1 MSSIPNAEDL
11 YQTLLNQLKEQKKIS
26 PDFQLAGLASGG
38 AWVAER
44 LAKDLGLSAH
54 GVINVS
60 FHRDDY
66 AEKGIKALNSSEG
79 MSTKL
84 PFEVEGAH
92 IILVDDVLD
101 TAHDEFRGK
110 IGSWKKAVNA
120 AYLFSG
126 AGLPLRIAHSVTP
139 ENLVRL
145 PEMVDLSYKL
155 GAASIVCGRV
165 MPSGRAFLN
174 EDVLLC
180 ALFYSDHLG
189 QVKVLKLS

>member
-44 LAKDLGLSAH
+44 LVKDLGLSAH
-54 GVINVS
+54 GIINVS

-66 AEKGIKALNSSEG
+66 SEKGIKTLNSSEG

-101 TAHDEFRGK
+101 TGRT
-110 IGSWKKAVNA
+110 VRA
-120 AYLFSG
+120 ALNELFDYG
-126 AGLPLRIAHSVTP
+126 RPAK
-139 ENLVRL
+139 
-145 PEMVDLSYKL
+145 VDLAVLADRHRRQLPVDATFK
-155 GAASIVCGRV
+155 GAK
-165 MPSGRAFLN
+165 
-174 EDVLLC
+174 
-180 ALFYSDHLG
+180 
-189 QVKVLKLS
+189 VKVADDQILVLEQLDDGRFSFSAEAQ

>member
-1 MSSIPNAEDL
+1 MSAIPNAEDL
-11 YQTLLNQLKEQKKIS
+11 YKILLNHLNEQKRIS

-66 AEKGIKALNSSEG
+66 SEKGVKAFNSAEG

-101 TAHDEFRGK
+101 TGRT
-110 IGSWKKAVNA
+110 VRA
-120 AYLFSG
+120 ALNELFDYG
-126 AGLPLRIAHSVTP
+126 RPAK
-139 ENLVRL
+139 
-145 PEMVDLSYKL
+145 VDLAVLADRHRRQLPVDATFK
-155 GAASIVCGRV
+155 GAK
-165 MPSGRAFLN
+165 
-174 EDVLLC
+174 
-180 ALFYSDHLG
+180 
-189 QVKVLKLS
+189 VKVADDQILVLEQSEDGRLAFSTETKE